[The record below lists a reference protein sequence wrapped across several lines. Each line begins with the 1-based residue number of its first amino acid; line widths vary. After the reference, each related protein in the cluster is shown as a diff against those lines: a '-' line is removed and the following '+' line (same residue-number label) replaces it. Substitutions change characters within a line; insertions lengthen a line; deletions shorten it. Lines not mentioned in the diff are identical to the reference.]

1 MVFHFDTNKTEAAVP
16 GPNSSTVIAQRNCFS
31 MAYLEKGTCA
41 QNLCCIGISVHLAQ
55 VEMAADGNLMA
66 PSYVLIG
73 ACPFEVSW
81 ATTVRMN
88 IRRNALRGEK
98 KE

>member
-1 MVFHFDTNKTEAAVP
+1 
-16 GPNSSTVIAQRNCFS
+16 
-31 MAYLEKGTCA
+31 
-41 QNLCCIGISVHLAQ
+41 VHLAQ

>member
-1 MVFHFDTNKTEAAVP
+1 
-16 GPNSSTVIAQRNCFS
+16 

-41 QNLCCIGISVHLAQ
+41 QNLCCIGVSLHLAQ
-55 VEMAADGNLMA
+55 VEMAADSNLMA
-66 PSYVLIG
+66 PSYVLMG

-81 ATTVRMN
+81 AMTLRMN
-88 IRRNALRGEK
+88 IRRNALRGER